1 VVCGYNEAV
10 RQIIGT
16 VRERFAVVLVHDDL
30 VIARRLR
37 EGGLTVVLGDPSIPS
52 VLEQARVET
61 AQVLIVAVYDPRQ
74 AQAVVR
80 EARRINERLD
90 IITRGGGEEITR
102 AMLEAGASQVVEPE
116 LEAGLE
122 FLRHTLH
129 RMGVSNM
136 EIQGILRGRRRRFVS
151 GER

>member
-1 VVCGYNEAV
+1 MTA
-10 RQIIGT
+10 I
-16 VRERFAVVLVHDDL
+16 
-30 VIARRLR
+30 
-37 EGGLTVVLGDPSIPS
+37 LGDPSIPT
-52 VLEQARVET
+52 VLEQASIET
-61 AQVLIVAVYDPRQ
+61 AQVLVVAVYDARQ
-74 AQAVVR
+74 AEAIVR

-90 IITRGGGEEITR
+90 IITRGGREEITS

-129 RMGVSNM
+129 RMGLSNM
-136 EIQGILRGRRRRFVS
+136 EIQAILRGRRRRFVS